1 MNKKEILEYISK
13 AKEIRKMAYA
23 PYSKFKV
30 GALIIFK
37 DGTLISGAN
46 VENASYG
53 LTICAE
59 RSALFKMSNEGKNKE
74 DVLALL
80 VIGDTED
87 VLTPCGACRGVMS
100 ELLLPNTEII
110 CANMKDK
117 YKIFKL
123 KDLIPNSFSGDVLN
137 AK

>member
-1 MNKKEILEYISK
+1 MNKKEIFELIDI
-13 AKEIRKMAYA
+13 AKKYRENAYA

-30 GALIIFK
+30 AAVIKFK
-37 DGTLISGAN
+37 DGTIISGAN
-46 VENASYG
+46 VENASYS

-74 DVLALL
+74 DVLCMII
-80 VIGDTED
+80 IGDTED
-87 VLTPCGACRGVMS
+87 VIYPCGACRGVMS

-110 CANMKDK
+110 CANINNK

-123 KDLIPNSFSGDVLN
+123 KELIPNSFTGDFLN

>member
-1 MNKKEILEYISK
+1 MKKQEIWNYINI
-13 AKEIRKMAYA
+13 AKEIRLKAYA

-37 DGTLISGAN
+37 DGTIISGAN
-46 VENASYG
+46 VENASYS

-74 DVLALL
+74 DVLAFLI
-80 VIGDTED
+80 IGDSKD
-87 VLTPCGACRGVMS
+87 VIYPCGACRGVMS
-100 ELLLPNTEII
+100 ELLLPDTQII
-110 CANMKDK
+110 CSNINNE

-123 KDLIPNSFSGDVLN
+123 KDLIPNSFNGDFLN